1 MIDWTI
7 IVGRAIIVDLT
18 VDDVAAV
25 SLVVVVLAIVIDLFR
40 VVVMKVDLRGW
51 ERHLQNRERLDGD
64 FFTN

>member
-7 IVGRAIIVDLT
+7 IVGRAIVVDLT

-25 SLVVVVLAIVIDLFR
+25 SLVVVVLAIVIYLFR

>member
-7 IVGRAIIVDLT
+7 IVGRAIVVDLT